1 MEEKIKQYVISRYGF
16 DHGPKNQIRMEKIM
30 AELTVKYREKQ
41 RNGIDEDSAFRN
53 AISEF
58 EESEQKE
65 ALRRTWVHRAVW
77 NIMLLLSFLFLLLA
91 LIVRLTDWE
100 AAWFYSGKLWDV
112 SLVNISFFVTL
123 AFQIV
128 SVVLETAVLVK
139 YKNKMN
145 ILFVI
150 IPAGLLVLSG
160 LIMAV
165 MLIG

>member
-1 MEEKIKQYVISRYGF
+1 MEEKIKKYVISRYGF
-16 DHGPKNQIRMEKIM
+16 DHGPKNQIRMEKIT
-30 AELTVKYREKQ
+30 AELTAKFREKLG
-41 RNGIDEDSAFRN
+41 NGIDENLAF
-53 AISEF
+53 SDVTCEF

-65 ALRRTWVHRAVW
+65 ALRRTPIHRAVW

-112 SLVNISFFVTL
+112 RLVNISFFATL

-139 YKNKMN
+139 FKNRMN

-150 IPAGLLVLSG
+150 IPAGLLVLNV
-160 LIMAV
+160 LVMAV
-165 MLIG
+165 MLVG